1 MVTDMAATGNAAM
14 TAATATAPTIKED
27 DFVELDYTGRIAE
40 TGEVFDTTSAE
51 VAKEKGIFDERAAY
65 GPAVVCIGKRHLLIG
80 LDKQL
85 VGKEIGKTYT
95 FRLPVEE
102 AFGRKNAKLIQL
114 VSTAKFRQQQMTPF
128 PGMQV
133 NIDGILGTVRTVT
146 GGRTIVDFN
155 HPLSG
160 KELEYT
166 ATVKR
171 IVTDVSEKVKAIL
184 RLIGI
189 SINAVNVS
197 VSDGSAAIEFPQE
210 VPEQLKKDI
219 EEKLKSAITDLKGVS
234 FVVKEVVKKEE
245 QTSVVTGAETSDKQQ
260 KS

>member
-1 MVTDMAATGNAAM
+1 ME
-14 TAATATAPTIKED
+14 TIKEN
-27 DFVELDYTGRIAE
+27 DFVELDYTGKVAE

-51 VAKEKGIFDERAAY
+51 VAREKGIFDEHSAY

-85 VGKEIGKTYT
+85 VGKEVGKAYT

-133 NIDGILGTVRTVT
+133 NIDGIVGTVRTVT

-166 ATVKR
+166 AAVRR

-189 SINAVNVS
+189 SVNAINVS

-219 EEKLKSAITDLKGVS
+219 EEKLKSAIAELKAVS
-234 FVVKEVVKKEE
+234 FTVKAANATAKDANKE
-245 QTSVVTGAETSDKQQ
+245 QKADIAVAANGVTSQQ
-260 KS
+260 SQQSRVP